1 MIEKFAWWWRFL
13 KCYLTFGISNSQ
25 TFILT
30 LLQLTLSNLWFVIVQ
45 LSQNRPR
52 HICLSSFF
60 KYTLFDEKRFFSTQL
75 QCCLNFSR
83 IELQMLLRCSLVHHY
98 PETHFIFKIFV
109 TMSRPMSRSIYFVLC
124 DLYFIFSL
132 IFIVII
138 HITSSKQTHL
148 FFFTFSRNIVI
159 IIFNKIPLDDSVDEE
174 REYFSISKSSALG
187 CFLAFA

>member
-109 TMSRPMSRSIYFVLC
+109 TMSRPMCRSIYFVLC

-148 FFFTFSRNIVI
+148 FFFY
-159 IIFNKIPLDDSVDEE
+159 IFQKYCHH
-174 REYFSISKSSALG
+174 YF
-187 CFLAFA
+187 

>member
-1 MIEKFAWWWRFL
+1 MR
-13 KCYLTFGISNSQ
+13 N
-25 TFILT
+25 
-30 LLQLTLSNLWFVIVQ
+30 V
-45 LSQNRPR
+45 
-52 HICLSSFF
+52 
-60 KYTLFDEKRFFSTQL
+60 FFSTQL

-148 FFFTFSRNIVI
+148 FFFTFSRNIAI
-159 IIFNKIPLDDSVDEE
+159 IIFNKILLDDSVDEE

-187 CFLAFA
+187 CFLAFAWFCVNCSLVFAYKSVAHEKADTLLNNCCRTPLCA